1 MSIRGGASMAIERAR
16 SIGCTAMQV
25 FVKNNMQWFAR
36 PLTREEI
43 RAFLNHVQRGELLSV
58 FGHANYLI
66 NLAATNP
73 QFHANSIRALAEELV
88 RADQLELPFLVLHP
102 GAHLGAGEEAG
113 LKKIADSVDEVFRKI
128 PKVKTKIALEITAGQ
143 GSCIG
148 HRFEHL
154 AHIIAN
160 VREPERLRVCLDTAH
175 LFAAGYDISSESGV
189 KKTFHEFDRVI
200 GRDRL
205 VAIHVNDSKTGRGSR
220 VDRHEHIGKGRI
232 GLDAF
237 RFIMQSPRFRKIPKV
252 LETPKG
258 KDLAEDVINL
268 KTLRRL
274 ANQRLGQGV
283 ILSGAKWSRRIPQAL
298 AESNSPG
305 SLDFARDDGAEL
317 FDQPD
322 RERIP
327 IELSFAGLNRC
338 DDDQHGVRHPERYQD
353 WNSDQEDAEN
363 RGDRVVNQHRDLEI
377 ERFLSVRVDLRGV
390 AAFYQPD
397 SKRAEN
403 VTQKVKEQSEQCAG
417 VAQDAPR
424 SNVRGSGWS
433 RRRL

>member
-1 MSIRGGASMAIERAR
+1 MARGTRKSQIGNLDSQILLGAHMSIRGGVSLAIERAR
-16 SIGCTAMQV
+16 SIRCTAMQM

-36 PLTREEI
+36 ALTREEI
-43 RAFLNHVQRGELLSV
+43 RAFLNHVQRSELLSV

-66 NLAATNP
+66 NLATTNP

-128 PKVKTKIALEITAGQ
+128 PKVKTKIALETTAGQ

-175 LFAAGYDISSESGV
+175 LFAAGYEIGSESGV

-200 GRDRL
+200 GRNRL
-205 VAIHVNDSKTGRGSR
+205 VAIHVNDSKTGQGSR

-237 RFIMQSPRFRKIPKV
+237 RFIMRSPGFSKIPKV

-268 KTLRRL
+268 KTLQRL
-274 ANQRLGQGV
+274 AAVRQR
-283 ILSGAKWSRRIPQAL
+283 
-298 AESNSPG
+298 
-305 SLDFARDDGAEL
+305 
-317 FDQPD
+317 
-322 RERIP
+322 
-327 IELSFAGLNRC
+327 
-338 DDDQHGVRHPERYQD
+338 
-353 WNSDQEDAEN
+353 
-363 RGDRVVNQHRDLEI
+363 
-377 ERFLSVRVDLRGV
+377 
-390 AAFYQPD
+390 
-397 SKRAEN
+397 
-403 VTQKVKEQSEQCAG
+403 
-417 VAQDAPR
+417 
-424 SNVRGSGWS
+424 
-433 RRRL
+433 

>member
-1 MSIRGGASMAIERAR
+1 MSIRGGVSMAIERAR
-16 SIGCTAMQV
+16 AIRCTAMQM

-43 RAFLNHVQRGELLSV
+43 RAFLNHVQRGELSSV

-66 NLAATNP
+66 NLAATNA

-113 LKKIADSVDEVFRKI
+113 LKKIADSVDEVLRKI
-128 PKVKTKIALEITAGQ
+128 PKVKTNIALEITAGQ

-175 LFAAGYDISSESGV
+175 LFAAGYEIGSESGV
-189 KKTFHEFDRVI
+189 RKTFHEFDRVI
-200 GRDRL
+200 GRNRL
-205 VAIHVNDSKTGRGSR
+205 VAIHVNDSKTGLGSR
-220 VDRHEHIGKGRI
+220 VDRHEHIGKGQI

-237 RFIMQSPRFRKIPKV
+237 RFIMRSPRFSRIPKV

-258 KDLAEDVINL
+258 KDLAEDVVNL

-274 ANQRLGQGV
+274 A
-283 ILSGAKWSRRIPQAL
+283 
-298 AESNSPG
+298 
-305 SLDFARDDGAEL
+305 DT
-317 FDQPD
+317 
-322 RERIP
+322 
-327 IELSFAGLNRC
+327 
-338 DDDQHGVRHPERYQD
+338 
-353 WNSDQEDAEN
+353 
-363 RGDRVVNQHRDLEI
+363 
-377 ERFLSVRVDLRGV
+377 LR
-390 AAFYQPD
+390 
-397 SKRAEN
+397 
-403 VTQKVKEQSEQCAG
+403 
-417 VAQDAPR
+417 
-424 SNVRGSGWS
+424 
-433 RRRL
+433 

>member
-1 MSIRGGASMAIERAR
+1 MSIRGGVSMAIERAR
-16 SIGCTAMQV
+16 SVRCTAMQM

-36 PLTREEI
+36 PLTAEEI

-113 LKKIADSVDEVFRKI
+113 LEKIVDSVDEVFRKI
-128 PKVKTKIALEITAGQ
+128 PRVKTKIALEITAGQ

-160 VREPERLRVCLDTAH
+160 VREPDRLRVCIDTAH
-175 LFAAGYDISSESGV
+175 LFAAGYEISSEPGV
-189 KKTFHEFDRVI
+189 KRTFREFDRVI
-200 GRDRL
+200 GRNRL
-205 VAIHVNDSKTGRGSR
+205 VAIHVNDSKTGLGSR

-237 RFIMQSPRFRKIPKV
+237 RFIMRSPRFSKIPKV

-268 KTLRRL
+268 KMLRRL
-274 ANQRLGQGV
+274 AEVRQR
-283 ILSGAKWSRRIPQAL
+283 
-298 AESNSPG
+298 
-305 SLDFARDDGAEL
+305 
-317 FDQPD
+317 
-322 RERIP
+322 
-327 IELSFAGLNRC
+327 
-338 DDDQHGVRHPERYQD
+338 
-353 WNSDQEDAEN
+353 
-363 RGDRVVNQHRDLEI
+363 
-377 ERFLSVRVDLRGV
+377 
-390 AAFYQPD
+390 
-397 SKRAEN
+397 
-403 VTQKVKEQSEQCAG
+403 
-417 VAQDAPR
+417 
-424 SNVRGSGWS
+424 
-433 RRRL
+433 

>member
-1 MSIRGGASMAIERAR
+1 MARAKKKSQIDNLNSQIVLGAHMSIRGGVSMAIERAR
-16 SIGCTAMQV
+16 SIRCTAMQM

-36 PLTREEI
+36 ALTREEI

-113 LKKIADSVDEVFRKI
+113 LKKIADSVDDVFRKI

-160 VREPERLRVCLDTAH
+160 VREPDRLRVCLDTAH
-175 LFAAGYDISSESGV
+175 LFAAGYEIGSESGV

-200 GRDRL
+200 GRNRL
-205 VAIHVNDSKTGRGSR
+205 VAIHVNDSKTGWGSR
-220 VDRHEHIGKGRI
+220 VDRHEHIGKGQI

-237 RFIMQSPRFRKIPKV
+237 RFIMRSPRFSKIPKV

-258 KDLAEDVINL
+258 NDLAEDGVNL
-268 KTLRRL
+268 KTLQRL
-274 ANQRLGQGV
+274 A
-283 ILSGAKWSRRIPQAL
+283 SEAAL
-298 AESNSPG
+298 ALTTP
-305 SLDFARDDGAEL
+305 SLD
-317 FDQPD
+317 
-322 RERIP
+322 
-327 IELSFAGLNRC
+327 
-338 DDDQHGVRHPERYQD
+338 
-353 WNSDQEDAEN
+353 
-363 RGDRVVNQHRDLEI
+363 
-377 ERFLSVRVDLRGV
+377 
-390 AAFYQPD
+390 
-397 SKRAEN
+397 
-403 VTQKVKEQSEQCAG
+403 
-417 VAQDAPR
+417 
-424 SNVRGSGWS
+424 
-433 RRRL
+433 